1 MVSATV
7 DNTPVTVLLGDNET
21 YTPATGSVQ
30 KVTVAVGALE
40 QLSITQGTNTEI
52 IVRDKSGQGEP
63 NVGTPEMVITD
74 TETLVEGGRT
84 AGRGVYISG
93 FEVN

>member
-7 DNTPVTVLLGDNET
+7 DNTPVTVLLGNNET

-30 KVTVAVGALE
+30 KVTVAVGLGE
-40 QLSITQGTNTEI
+40 RMVVDQGTSSQEI
-52 IVRDKSGQGEP
+52 VGSLNGQGER
-63 NVGTPEMVITD
+63 NVEDPELVITD
-74 TETLVEGGRT
+74 TETIVEEGFNSS
-84 AGRGVYISG
+84 RGIYISG

>member
-7 DNTPVTVLLGDNET
+7 DNTPVTVLLGNAET

-30 KVTVAVGALE
+30 KVTALAHPDE
-40 QLSITQGTNTEI
+40 RLKIIQGGSTQRIVNTN
-52 IVRDKSGQGEP
+52 SGSGEP
-63 NVGTPEMVITD
+63 HVAEIELLITD
-74 TETLVEGGRT
+74 TETIREDGRSGGD
-84 AGRGVYISG
+84 GIYISG